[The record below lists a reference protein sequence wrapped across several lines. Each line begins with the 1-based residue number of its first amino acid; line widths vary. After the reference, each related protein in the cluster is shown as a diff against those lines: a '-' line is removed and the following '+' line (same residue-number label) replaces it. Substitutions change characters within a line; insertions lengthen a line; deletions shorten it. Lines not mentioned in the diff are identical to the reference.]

1 MLLTIWAFRLLRWAT
16 SMWLTTSLLGP
27 SSICSLAN
35 ILLAFHR
42 NQCSVQLCQV
52 GPEAVKRLIDS
63 IQLQTTH
70 EPQRWTQQTDVKW
83 GKQIDFVMI
92 WLITGEA
99 VSCRWCSSHPF
110 SKTYAGWKGVI
121 DLSLC
126 ENLKTLNAGKQSKV
140 TTSLSHLGPVE
151 NPCISSLLWKDLPSK
166 FQLLLGKYNTILAAP
181 QQFAL
186 PSAGAFPA
194 ANSPPATLQVD

>member
-1 MLLTIWAFRLLRWAT
+1 MLLTIWVFRLLHWTT
-16 SMWLTTSLLGP
+16 SMRLTTSLLGLT
-27 SSICSLAN
+27 SICSLAN

-70 EPQRWTQQTDVKW
+70 KPQRWAQQTAVEW

-92 WLITGEA
+92 WLIAGEV

-110 SKTYAGWKGVI
+110 SKIYAGWKGVI
-121 DLSLC
+121 DHSLC
-126 ENLKTLNAGKQSKV
+126 ESLKTLNAGKQSKV
-140 TTSLSHLGPVE
+140 TMSLSHLGPVE

-181 QQFAL
+181 QQPVL

-194 ANSPPATLQVD
+194 ANASPTTFQVD